1 MKKIITL
8 SLFLLIST
16 SMILANLSYENRGK
30 DILVEFENDDIKL
43 NQESISKIFAL
54 PSRSVEIE
62 ATFCEIEV
70 YSNDG
75 DLIRNEIID
84 GRNKVEIIRSFV
96 MRELFAHQ
104 LNIKITESDD
114 TETSVL
120 KKINF
125 TVKPRFEVTPSN
137 KISPAF
143 LPLYRQ
149 IIENFDSSYFRNSQI
164 VPSNMLIITRSNLND
179 YLIDLVQWKN
189 AKGISTEVVFLDSTG
204 FTSIDIKN
212 YIQNAYNTWENPP
225 DYILLVGDVDGAYTV
240 PSFYISSANSVTD
253 LPYTLLEGDDY
264 FPEMLIGRLSVDSPV
279 DLMTMVDKILT
290 YEKTPYMVDT
300 SWFKSALL
308 LAGNYS
314 SSPPIPIT
322 PVEVTKW
329 LRDKMLDY
337 GYTDIE
343 EIYYPPNHFAQAEI
357 RADIDDG
364 VGFVT
369 YRGWGDVHGWHYPQF
384 KRQNIDQLSN
394 GPLLPVIISIVCNTG
409 NFANS
414 VDPCFGEKWLEVG
427 FPGEPKGAVAF
438 VGPSYLYTSTKYNN
452 AIFAGFFAGLL
463 DEDIF
468 TFSTAVLRGKLE
480 LFNNFPLNQNPGD
493 EVEFYFHIYNILGDP
508 SLTMWTT
515 VPEIVTYDLPEEISI
530 GANYLEI
537 YLPEFDGGIATAI
550 KEEEFIEIKIIENG
564 YALLNLN
571 SQTEGEIQ
579 VTLTKPN
586 YHPII
591 ETVNVISENIDVG
604 LFDYETS
611 SMVAPDEIIQLSLT
625 LKNFGSQTANSVTA
639 ELSSDNQYVNILSST
654 ANFGNIEPNAT
665 STQNYELEIL
675 SNCPDNAVMQ
685 FDLNISTGAT
695 AKFELIASGL
705 ILEVMDVTIDDANG
719 ILEPGET
726 ADIII
731 SVLNSSSVDATN
743 LEASLTSLSTAL
755 QINSSSVSFGTINS
769 GETGTGTF
777 EVYVYPDCFKGRN
790 IGFELIFEDE
800 NGIDATSYF
809 NIEIGIVDNTAP
821 TGPDNFGYFAYDS
834 FDTDYDECPTYQW
847 YEIDPDLGGSGQV
860 IEMGD
865 DESETIALPFDF
877 KYYDVIFDSITVCSN
892 GWISFETTWMTNFR
906 NWNIPAALGPYGM
919 VAPYWDDLIGET
931 YIVNDTIYHYDMRIC
946 HLFEP
951 TENIFIIEWNECV
964 NNDDDV
970 SVEKFQIVLFDPAF
984 YTTADGNGVIQ
995 FNYHTINNPDLNG
1008 NFATVGIENLTQ
1020 SDGILITFA
1029 NIYPA
1034 SATELANN
1042 LAIKFTTTPPD
1053 EYLSNDDDIIHIS
1066 DFELRQNYPNP
1077 FNPSGAGRS
1086 PETTIFF
1093 TAENAENSKMEIF
1106 NIKGQKVKTLD
1117 LESASPSPFFAD
1129 GVGYS
1134 ISWNG
1139 TDDNNNPVT
1148 SGIYFYKLSAG
1159 DKTAVKKM
1167 LLLK

>member
-30 DILVEFENDDIKL
+30 ELFVEFENDDNKL
-43 NQESISKIFAL
+43 SQESISKIFAL

-84 GRNKVEIIRSFV
+84 GRSKIEIVRSFV
-96 MRELFAHQ
+96 MRELYAHQ
-104 LNIKITESDD
+104 INIKITESDD

-125 TVKPRFEVTPSN
+125 IIKPKFEVTPSN
-137 KISPAF
+137 KISSAF
-143 LPLYRQ
+143 LPLYRT
-149 IIENFDSSYFRNSQI
+149 IIENFDSSYLRNSEI
-164 VPSNMLIITRSNLND
+164 VPSNMLIITHSSLNN
-179 YLIDLVQWKN
+179 YLYEPNDFIQWKN
-189 AKGISTEVVFLDSTG
+189 AKGISTEVVFLDETG

-212 YIQNAYNTWENPP
+212 YILNAYNTWENPP
-225 DYILLVGDVDGAYTV
+225 DYILLVGDVDSPYTL
-240 PSFYISSANSVTD
+240 PSFYISSANDVTD

-279 DLMTMVDKILT
+279 ELMTMVDKILT
-290 YEKTPYMVDT
+290 YEKTPYMDDT

-308 LAGNYS
+308 LAGNYA

-329 LRDKMLDY
+329 LRDKMLNY
-337 GYTDIE
+337 GYTNIV
-343 EIYYPPNHFAQAEI
+343 EIYYPPNHYAQTEI
-357 RADIDDG
+357 VAAIYDG

-369 YRGWGDVHGWHYPQF
+369 YRGWGDAHGWHYPHF
-384 KRQNIDQLSN
+384 KREDIDDLNN
-394 GPLLPVIISIVCNTG
+394 GPQLPVITSIVCNTG
-409 NFANS
+409 DFANS
-414 VDPCFGEKWLEVG
+414 VDPCFGEQWLRIG
-427 FPGEPKGAVAF
+427 FPNYPRGAVAF
-438 VGPSYLYTSTKYNN
+438 VGPSDLHTSTRYNN
-452 AIFAGFFAGLL
+452 AIFSGFYAGLL

-468 TFSTAVLRGKLE
+468 TFGTAVLRGKLE
-480 LFNNFPLNQNPGD
+480 LFNNFPLNQDPGG

-515 VPEIVTYDLPEEISI
+515 VPEVINYDLPDEISI
-530 GANYLEI
+530 GTNYLEI
-537 YLPEFDGGIATAI
+537 YLPEFEGGIATAI
-550 KEEEFIEIKIIENG
+550 KEDEFIEVKIIENG

-571 SQTEGEIQ
+571 SQTEGEII

-591 ETVNVISENIDVG
+591 ETVNVVAENIDVG

-625 LKNFGSQTANSVTA
+625 LKNFGSQAASSVTA
-639 ELSSDNQYVNILSST
+639 ELTSDNQYVNIISST
-654 ANFGNIEPNAT
+654 ANFGNIEPDAY
-665 STQNYELEIL
+665 STQDYEIEIL
-675 SNCPDNAVMQ
+675 PDCPDNEVMH
-685 FDLNISTGAT
+685 FDLDISTGAT
-695 AKFELIASGL
+695 AKFELVANGL
-705 ILEVMDVTIDDANG
+705 ILEVLDVTIDDANG

-731 SVLNSSSVDATN
+731 SILNSSSVNAAN

-755 QINSSSVSFGTINS
+755 QINSGSVSFGTINS

-777 EVYVYPDCFKGRN
+777 EVYVYPECFAGRN

-834 FDTDYDECPTYQW
+834 YDTDYDECPTYQW
-847 YEIDPDLGGSGQV
+847 YEIDPNLGGSGQV

-865 DESETIALPFDF
+865 DVSETIALPFDF

-892 GWISFETTWMTNFR
+892 GWISFETTWMTNFT

-946 HLFEP
+946 YLFEP

-984 YTTADGNGVIQ
+984 HTTADGNGEIQ
-995 FNYHTINNPDLNG
+995 FNYHTINNPDSNG

-1020 SDGILITFA
+1020 SDGVLYTFA
-1029 NIYPA
+1029 SIYPA
-1034 SATELANN
+1034 SATELENN

-1053 EYLSNDDDIIHIS
+1053 EYVSNDDDIIHIS
-1066 DFELRQNYPNP
+1066 DFELKQNYPNP
-1077 FNPSGAGRS
+1077 FNP
-1086 PETTIFF
+1086 ETTISFSLI
-1093 TAENAENSKMEIF
+1093 TENTEYTELTIY
-1106 NIKGQKVKTLD
+1106 NIKGQKVKTL
-1117 LESASPSPFFAD
+1117 LNEHLTK
-1129 GVGYS
+1129 GNHS
-1134 ISWNG
+1134 IVWNG
-1139 TDDNNNPVT
+1139 KDDNNNPVT

-1159 DKTAVKKM
+1159 SKTTVKKM